1 MLASGDLRVGDELKL
16 TARPNPDWTLKR
28 VGDLVYGNAEVD
40 MVPNGWVNFAGTD
53 EEMDALIALPE
64 LAEGEWRH
72 VLTERK
78 AGRVSYY

>member
-1 MLASGDLRVGDELKL
+1 MGVVTRLLLPRPAVAVRLELVESDDFL
-16 TARPNPDWTLKR
+16 LED
-28 VGDLVYGNAEVD
+28 AEVD
-40 MVPNGWVNFAGTD
+40 MVPNGWMNFAGTG